1 MKAAVYYENGGPE
14 VFKYEDV
21 PDPELRPG
29 GVLID
34 VQAVGI
40 EGGDVLN
47 RAGGALTSK
56 PHVVG
61 YNCAGVIREVG
72 ANVTDRRPGQRV
84 TALMPNGSHASMVSV
99 ASAQTWL
106 VPDAVPIEQA
116 ACVPVAWGTAA
127 DCIHEFG
134 RLEKGE
140 TALIQAG
147 ASGVGLACVQLA
159 KRAGARVI
167 ATVGSDDKIERLKQY
182 GLDDGV
188 NYREKDFVAEVR
200 RLTENK
206 GVNLVVDPVG
216 RHAGGEHPLPGVS
229 RTGDQRRQREPQ
241 RQEARYLAAVGA
253 EPVADGRVLRRGDDG
268 AAGARAQAAR
278 RSARG
283 HREGRFARCDRQD
296 VSAVGGGCRAR
307 VHREPGGVRAG
318 CAGGVRA
325 LACYFA
331 LESAALRRS
340 FTRSSAVICSIAS
353 ARCE

>member
-1 MKAAVYYENGGPE
+1 MKAAVYYENGGPD
-14 VFKYEDV
+14 VFRYEDV

-56 PHVVG
+56 PHIVG
-61 YNCAGVIREVG
+61 YNCAGVVRAAG
-72 ANVTDRRPGQRV
+72 ANVTDRKPGDRV

-134 RLEKGE
+134 RLQKGE

-159 KRAGARVI
+159 HRAGARVI

-200 RLTENK
+200 RLTDGK
-206 GVNLVVDPVG
+206 GVDLVVDPVG
-216 RHAGGEHPLPGVS
+216 DTLEGSIRCLGYRGRAISVGNVS
-229 RTGDQRRQREPQ
+229 RSDKKLDISPLSEQNRSLTG
-241 RQEARYLAAVGA
+241 VFFGA
-253 EPVADGRVLRRGDDG
+253 ETMVQPARVRKLLDDLLADIAKGELRVVIDRTYPLSEAAAAHAYIESRAAFGRVVL
-268 AAGARAQAAR
+268 
-278 RSARG
+278 
-283 HREGRFARCDRQD
+283 
-296 VSAVGGGCRAR
+296 VV
-307 VHREPGGVRAG
+307 
-318 CAGGVRA
+318 
-325 LACYFA
+325 
-331 LESAALRRS
+331 
-340 FTRSSAVICSIAS
+340 
-353 ARCE
+353 

>member
-1 MKAAVYYENGGPE
+1 MKAAVYYENGGPD
-14 VFKYEDV
+14 VFKYEEV
-21 PDPELRPG
+21 PDPQLLPG

-56 PHVVG
+56 PHIVG

-72 ANVTDRRPGQRV
+72 DGVTDRKAGQRV

-134 RLEKGE
+134 RLQKGE

-159 KRAGARVI
+159 HRAGARVI

-182 GLDDGV
+182 GLDEGV

-200 RLTENK
+200 RLTDGK
-206 GVNLVVDPVG
+206 GVNLVIDPVG
-216 RHAGGEHPLPGVS
+216 DTLEGSIRSLGYRGRAISVGNVS
-229 RTGDQRRQREPQ
+229 RSDKKLDISPLSEQNRSLTG
-241 RQEARYLAAVGA
+241 VFFGA
-253 EPVADGRVLRRGDDG
+253 ETMVQPARVRKLLDDLLADIAKGELKVVIDRTFPLSEAGAAHAYIESRAAFGRVVL
-268 AAGARAQAAR
+268 
-278 RSARG
+278 
-283 HREGRFARCDRQD
+283 
-296 VSAVGGGCRAR
+296 VV
-307 VHREPGGVRAG
+307 
-318 CAGGVRA
+318 
-325 LACYFA
+325 
-331 LESAALRRS
+331 
-340 FTRSSAVICSIAS
+340 
-353 ARCE
+353 

>member
-1 MKAAVYYENGGPE
+1 MKAAAYYENGGPD

-56 PHVVG
+56 PHIVG
-61 YNCAGVIREVG
+61 YNCAGVVRAAG
-72 ANVTDRRPGQRV
+72 ANVTHRKPGDRV
-84 TALMPNGSHASMVSV
+84 TALMPSGSHASMVSV

-134 RLEKGE
+134 RLQKGE

-159 KRAGARVI
+159 HRAGARVI

-182 GLDDGV
+182 GLDEGV

-200 RLTENK
+200 RLTDGK

-216 RHAGGEHPLPGVS
+216 DTLEGSIRCLAYRGRAISVGNVS
-229 RTGDQRRQREPQ
+229 RSDKKLDISPLSEQNRSLTG
-241 RQEARYLAAVGA
+241 VFFGA
-253 EPVADGRVLRRGDDG
+253 ETMVQPARVRKLLDDLLADIAKGELRVVIDRTYPLSEAAAAHAYIESRAAFGRVVL
-268 AAGARAQAAR
+268 
-278 RSARG
+278 
-283 HREGRFARCDRQD
+283 
-296 VSAVGGGCRAR
+296 V
-307 VHREPGGVRAG
+307 P
-318 CAGGVRA
+318 
-325 LACYFA
+325 
-331 LESAALRRS
+331 
-340 FTRSSAVICSIAS
+340 
-353 ARCE
+353 

>member
-14 VFKYEDV
+14 VFRYEEV
-21 PDPELRPG
+21 PDPQLRPG

-56 PHVVG
+56 PHIVG

-72 ANVTDRRPGQRV
+72 EGVTDRKPEQRV

-99 ASAQTWL
+99 AAQQTWL

-134 RLEKGE
+134 KLQHGE

-159 KRAGARVI
+159 HRAGARVI
-167 ATVGSDDKIERLKQY
+167 ATVGSDEKIERLKQY
-182 GLDDGV
+182 GLDEGV
-188 NYREKDFVAEVR
+188 NYREKDFVTEVR
-200 RLTENK
+200 RLTDGK
-206 GVNLVVDPVG
+206 GVDLAVDPVG
-216 RHAGGEHPLPGVS
+216 DTLEGSIRCLAYRGRAITVGNVS
-229 RTGDQRRQREPQ
+229 R
-241 RQEARYLAAVGA
+241 
-253 EPVADGRVLRRGDDG
+253 
-268 AAGARAQAAR
+268 
-278 RSARG
+278 S
-283 HREGRFARCDRQD
+283 DRKLD
-296 VSAVGGGCRAR
+296 VSALSEQNRSLTGVFFGAETMVQPAR
-307 VHREPGGVRAG
+307 VRKSLDDLLADIAKGELKVVIDRTYPLSEAGAAHAYIESRAAFG
-318 CAGGVRA
+318 RVV
-325 LACYFA
+325 L
-331 LESAALRRS
+331 
-340 FTRSSAVICSIAS
+340 VV
-353 ARCE
+353 

>member
-1 MKAAVYYENGGPE
+1 MKAAVYYENGGPD

-21 PDPELRPG
+21 PDPKLRPG

-47 RAGGALTSK
+47 RAGGALTAK
-56 PHVVG
+56 PHIVG
-61 YNCAGVIREVG
+61 YNCAGVVREVG
-72 ANVTDRRPGQRV
+72 EGVTDRKPGDRV

-99 ASAQTWL
+99 TSAQTWL

-159 KRAGARVI
+159 HRAGARVI

-200 RLTENK
+200 RLTDGK

-216 RHAGGEHPLPGVS
+216 DTLEGSIRCLAYRGRAISVGNVS
-229 RTGDQRRQREPQ
+229 RSDKKLDISPLSEQNRSLTG
-241 RQEARYLAAVGA
+241 VFFGA
-253 EPVADGRVLRRGDDG
+253 ETMVQPARVRKLLDDLLADIAKGELRVVIDRTYPLSEAGAAHAYIESRAAFGRVVL
-268 AAGARAQAAR
+268 
-278 RSARG
+278 
-283 HREGRFARCDRQD
+283 
-296 VSAVGGGCRAR
+296 V
-307 VHREPGGVRAG
+307 P
-318 CAGGVRA
+318 
-325 LACYFA
+325 
-331 LESAALRRS
+331 
-340 FTRSSAVICSIAS
+340 
-353 ARCE
+353 